1 MAREQKI
8 IRKAAFND
16 NVCKYWLI
24 SGIMTCVFSIV
35 GIPFLLVWI
44 PLGLIFTRRYLA
56 SMECVL
62 TEKAL
67 KVKKG
72 MMVKIEKTIPLEK
85 ITDMGMRQGPVM
97 RAMGLHTLT
106 IETAGQSG
114 PGGALVSLTGII
126 DAEDFREAVLDQ
138 RDTEKEKAE
147 ITAAA
152 GIELPAQATTS
163 AGEAELK
170 AVLVEIR
177 DVLKRIEAQGKE
189 D

>member
-8 IRKAAFND
+8 IRKAEFND
-16 NVCKYWLI
+16 NVCKYWLLT
-24 SGIMTCVFSIV
+24 GIMTCIISIV
-35 GIPFLLVWI
+35 GIPFLLIWI
-44 PLGLIFTRRYLA
+44 PTGLIFTRRYLA

-62 TEKAL
+62 TPKSL

-72 MMVKIEKTIPLEK
+72 IFVKIEKTIPLEK
-85 ITDMGMRQGPVM
+85 ITDMGMRQGPIM

-126 DAEDFREAVLDQ
+126 DAEDFRETVLDQ
-138 RDTEKEKAE
+138 RDAEKEKTEPSSPSTSEVSNHA
-147 ITAAA
+147 TA
-152 GIELPAQATTS
+152 TS
-163 AGEAELK
+163 DPELK

-189 D
+189 